1 MARNAPVRAVR
12 FVARTLA
19 VTSLLSMGAEASR
32 ASDLGMVSEG
42 AVLGDST
49 STWIRDDS
57 RNPEPRSASLAWKVS
72 VAAFVAM
79 QAADAAT
86 SYGYPEA
93 NALYG
98 QRFGARGIAIKAL
111 IAVAVPLVERR
122 IVRRHPSLERAFT
135 AANLG
140 VAGATSR
147 AVIYNARDIASRPAD
162 PAPITIT
169 PGVGTV
175 THP

>member
-1 MARNAPVRAVR
+1 MPFRKLILGLLVCAPI
-12 FVARTLA
+12 F
-19 VTSLLSMGAEASR
+19 SQEWKQP
-32 ASDLGMVSEG
+32 
-42 AVLGDST
+42 DSG
-49 STWIRDDS
+49 
-57 RNPEPRSASLAWKVS
+57 PGLKWKVS
-72 VAAFVAM
+72 IAALVAT
-79 QAADAAT
+79 QTADAIT

-111 IAVAVPLVERR
+111 IAVAVPLIERR
-122 IVRRHPSLERAFT
+122 IIRLHPNLERAFA

-147 AVIYNARDIASRPAD
+147 AVIYNARDMASKPE